1 MDLNESK
8 HPAQFASAQSM
19 RNVREKNRAAWLA
32 LFAENA
38 VVEDPVGVSPL
49 DPTGNGHRG
58 HEAIGRFWDT
68 VIAPGETIMRV
79 RESYP
84 SGNEC
89 ANVVSLVNRMPSG
102 IEIAVDTVIVYRV
115 DDRGKLVSLRAYWD
129 FARVAAQL
137 EAALRPG

>member
-68 VIAPGETIMRV
+68 VIAPGETVMRV

-129 FARVAAQL
+129 FAKVAAQL
-137 EAALRPG
+137 EAALRTG

>member
-19 RNVREKNRAAWLA
+19 RNVREKKRAAWLA

>member
-1 MDLNESK
+1 
-8 HPAQFASAQSM
+8 
-19 RNVREKNRAAWLA
+19 
-32 LFAENA
+32 
-38 VVEDPVGVSPL
+38 VSPL